1 MVIYSSTIPIIRF
14 SLSIHHV
21 DLYLS
26 SLFYIMRIK
35 HFFAQTRTE
44 EIKWKV
50 KEDQEKSLY
59 VFSSTFFSGKKFK
72 LFAAYLTAA
81 WLKFCWN
88 FDYFLC
94 IIYTF
99 RVLNAR
105 TFLTVEVLCSE
116 DSKSLRNCFFR
127 VWEVV
132 FFVAMMG
139 CGEYKKL

>member
-1 MVIYSSTIPIIRF
+1 MPIIMF
-14 SLSIHHV
+14 SPSIHCV
-21 DLYLS
+21 DLYVS
-26 SLFYIMRIK
+26 SLFYVMRIK
-35 HFFAQTRTE
+35 HFFALTRTE

-50 KEDQEKSLY
+50 KEDQEKKVCMFFLKL
-59 VFSSTFFSGKKFK
+59 FFSGKKFK

-116 DSKSLRNCFFR
+116 DSKSLRNCFF
-127 VWEVV
+127 
-132 FFVAMMG
+132 FFFGCERWFFFTMMG

>member
-1 MVIYSSTIPIIRF
+1 MLTCIY
-14 SLSIHHV
+14 
-21 DLYLS
+21 S
-26 SLFYIMRIK
+26 SLFYIKRIQ
-35 HFFAQTRTE
+35 HFFALTRTE

-59 VFSSTFFSGKKFK
+59 VFSLTFFLGKKFK

-105 TFLTVEVLCSE
+105 TFLTVEVLCSV
-116 DSKSLRNCFFR
+116 DAKSLRNCFSTGMRWFFYNDGLWR
-127 VWEVV
+127 VQEIIT
-132 FFVAMMG
+132 FFLI
-139 CGEYKKL
+139 KSFFN